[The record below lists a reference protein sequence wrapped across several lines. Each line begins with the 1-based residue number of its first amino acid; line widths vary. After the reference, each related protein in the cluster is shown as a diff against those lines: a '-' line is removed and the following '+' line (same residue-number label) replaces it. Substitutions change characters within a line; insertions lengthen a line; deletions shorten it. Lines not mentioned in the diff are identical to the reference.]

1 LPAPNTYT
9 VKALRA
15 TFTLTASNAVFPGTS
30 ANVLQVTGLRMSVHI
45 QAAGAAMSTQVSMR
59 IYGMSQQDMNALA
72 VVNVLNGT
80 SEFIN
85 NTVLVEASPD
95 GGQSWSAVFAGA
107 IVQAGPDYTDQPDV
121 YLSVQ
126 AQTGFY
132 EAIATALPTSFPGS
146 TDVAT
151 AVSVIAAKMGVPFQ
165 NNGVNAVLPG
175 GGYFAGSLLNQ
186 LQRICDAAHVAYV
199 QDGPQNTVTIAP
211 WGSPRTIE
219 APFVLTPSSGLDGY
233 PRVRGDGFIEVRSI
247 YNPAFLLLGPITIAG
262 SDTIVGQNAP
272 TTYNSRANG
281 NWIIGTMTHALETQ
295 KPGGMW
301 FTDMVLYPANSQVAT
316 AAP

>member
-1 LPAPNTYT
+1 MPLSSTYT

-15 TFTLTASNAVFPGTS
+15 TFTLTGSNAVFPGTS
-30 ANVLQVTGLRMSVHI
+30 ANVLQVAGLRMSVHI

-59 IYGMSQQDMNALA
+59 IYGMAQKDMNALA

-85 NTVLVEASPD
+85 NTVLIEASND
-95 GGQSWSAVFAGA
+95 GGNSWTAVFAGV
-107 IVQAGPDYTDQPDV
+107 IVQAGPDYADPPDV

-132 EAIATALPTSFPGS
+132 EAIAPALPTSFPGS

-165 NNGVNAVLPG
+165 NNGVNAQLPG

-186 LQRICDAAHVAYV
+186 LQRICQAAHIAYA
-199 QDGPQNTVTIAP
+199 QDGAQNTVTIAP
-211 WGSPRTIE
+211 WGTPRTV
-219 APFVLTPSSGLDGY
+219 ASPYVLTPTSGMVGY
-233 PRVRGDGFIEVRSI
+233 PRVRGDGFIEARSL

-262 SDTIVGQNAP
+262 SDVVVGSNTP
-272 TTYNSRANG
+272 TTYNSHANG
-281 NWIIGTMTHALETQ
+281 NWIIGTMTHSLESQ
-295 KPGGMW
+295 KPGGAW
-301 FTDMVLYPANSQVAT
+301 FTDMVLYPLNSQ
-316 AAP
+316 AAAAAA